1 MDVITVIGDILD
13 DMLIA
18 ELLIIIYDAIMHLRC
33 DQPEPPNYRMRRLAF
48 FTAIVRIAY
57 MIYFQP
63 EKFFSFDAIFIKII
77 CALYITVG
85 IVSFIFY
92 LAEMRYYKEREAK
105 KAKKENLVEIQH
117 YKEHKAKKEN
127 DL

>member
-1 MDVITVIGDILD
+1 MNVVAVIGDILD
-13 DMLIA
+13 GMLIA
-18 ELLIIIYDAIMHLRC
+18 ELLLIIYDAIMHFRC

-63 EKFFSFDAIFIKII
+63 EKFFSLDAVFIKII
-77 CALYITVG
+77 CALYITIG

-92 LAEMRYYKEREAK
+92 LAEMQYYKEREAR
-105 KAKKENLVEIQH
+105 KAKQ
-117 YKEHKAKKEN
+117 EN